1 MESSGGRAADTSRKA
16 RIMSILSGRRWRAG
30 AIALAATVLP
40 LVAVSTAQATTTSSG
55 CTVTPL
61 RPVFDHINSAGV
73 KVIRYD
79 VTVTCTGGRSIALER
94 HVHEQDGGLNGDD
107 HISTTTHNR
116 TFDVTDTVTMWAEVS
131 LPDTELGDEEM
142 YQQVKFQVTSN
153 GVTSPWT
160 AWELSPVQ
168 QFSK

>member
-1 MESSGGRAADTSRKA
+1 MPHRSLHRVAVEVERAVDERQGQHGGPEHVSADEDDGQVGEVLDVA
-16 RIMSILSGRRWRAG
+16 DDALQQGDDEHGRPRPAG
-30 AIALAATVLP
+30 AVDF
-40 LVAVSTAQATTTSSG
+40 G
-55 CTVTPL
+55 
-61 RPVFDHINSAGV
+61 RP
-73 KVIRYD
+73 
-79 VTVTCTGGRSIALER
+79 GRSLGGSDAQR
-94 HVHEQDGGLNGDD
+94 HDNGDD

>member
-1 MESSGGRAADTSRKA
+1 
-16 RIMSILSGRRWRAG
+16 MSILSSRHGRFARMRRAAG
-30 AIALAATVLP
+30 IAVVAAALPLAA
-40 LVAVSTAQATTTSSG
+40 AATASATTTASG

-61 RPVFDHINSAGV
+61 TPVFDHINSAGV
-73 KVIRYD
+73 KVIRYNI
-79 VTVTCTGGRSIALER
+79 TVTCDGGRTIDLVR

-107 HISTTTHNR
+107 HISTTVHNR
-116 TFDVTDTVTMWAEVS
+116 HFSSTDTVTMWAEVS

-142 YQQVKFQVTSN
+142 YQQEQFQVTSDN
-153 GVTSPWT
+153 GVISAWT